1 MSDLFL
7 GIADPEFWR
16 NCGYALLAIG
26 LIGAVA
32 VILLLDRNPRLQKG
46 LALLFIAVVLA
57 GLGVARFGNNALLS
71 EARERAREAEVEL
84 AKLKTPRTLTPEGQ
98 RRVAAILQKFAGQEF
113 ERQVPPASQDAR
125 PFWYALPQPPPAA
138 NCVPPS

>member
-71 EARERAREAEVEL
+71 EARARAREAELEL
-84 AKLKTPRTLTPEGQ
+84 GKLETPRTLTPERQ
-98 RRVAAILQKFAGQEF
+98 PRVAALLHEYARQVF
-113 ERQVPPASQDAR
+113 ERQVTPITAGAR
-125 PFWYALPQPPPAA
+125 PL
-138 NCVPPS
+138 